1 MYPIT
6 SLFFLEI
13 LFSGYSREEERE
25 PCEQTPTSIPP
36 STNGAFLPRP
46 QGLLLDDF
54 KMTDSPARSC
64 PPFRSGKRTAFAVM
78 DAKWSKLYALFFFIS
93 LYETTSQV

>member
-54 KMTDSPARSC
+54 KKTDSPARSC
-64 PPFRSGKRTAFAVM
+64 PPFRSGKTYSFRRYGREVVE
-78 DAKWSKLYALFFFIS
+78 ALCFVLFHITF
-93 LYETTSQV
+93 